1 VNIIFRVDSYHSIGS
16 GHLIRCLNL
25 ADELNDFNNIWFITI
40 ASDYFVELINQRGY
54 KALVIDRTSQKNEY
68 KRIDYNQDASR
79 TIQIIKEHRINVD
92 ILIVDNYALDDRW
105 EEQLRSFAKKI
116 VVIDDL
122 ANRKHVCDLLLDQN
136 LVENMNTRYHHLI
149 QKNTELLLGPKYII
163 LGKEYSLQRKD
174 ISIRSN
180 NIKRVLISFGGVDE
194 FNFTGKLVEHFS
206 RAKFKGIQFEVA
218 VTDSFVFLEDLLT
231 RSNQNNIKIHRNI
244 DSLALLMKKCD
255 IAIGAGGTTTWER
268 LSLAL
273 PSIVITIA
281 DNQLESA
288 KLLSKMG
295 LIYWIGHYDALAKGW
310 KKNLEDLILSNKN
323 NENIS
328 KKSFSIVDGLGSK
341 KVEKRIMRLIKSP
354 L

>member
-1 VNIIFRVDSYHSIGS
+1 VNIIFRVDAYHSIGS

-54 KALVIDRTSQKNEY
+54 KALVIDRSSQKKEY

-92 ILIVDNYALDDRW
+92 TLIVDNYALDNKW
-105 EEQLRSFAKKI
+105 EKQLRSVTKKI

-122 ANRKHVCDLLLDQN
+122 ANRKHLCDLLLDQN
-136 LVENMNTRYHHLI
+136 LVKNMDTRYKHLI
-149 QKNTELLLGPKYII
+149 KKNTELLLGPKYVI
-163 LGKEYSLQRKD
+163 LGKEYSLQRKN

-180 NIKRVLISFGGVDE
+180 DIKRVLISFGGVDE
-194 FNFTGKLVEHFS
+194 FNFTGKLVEYLS
-206 RAKFKGIQFEVA
+206 GIKFKDIQFEVA
-218 VTDSFVFLEDLLT
+218 VTDSFIFLEDLLT
-231 RSNQNNIKIHRNI
+231 RSNQKNIKIHRNI
-244 DSLALLMKKCD
+244 DSLASLMRKCD

-288 KLLSKMG
+288 KLLSKME
-295 LIYWIGHYDALAKGW
+295 LINWIGHHSSL
-310 KKNLEDLILSNKN
+310 KNHWLSDVGELLISNKRN
-323 NENIS
+323 S
-328 KKSFSIVDGLGSK
+328 KMSKESFSIVSGLGSK
-341 KVEKRIMRLIKSP
+341 EVAKRIVMLTN
-354 L
+354 